1 MKLVVSV
8 LAAAL
13 TAATAASAA
22 PTGFKAMP
30 RLAAPVS
37 SIAGKPVTA
46 YCAPTQ
52 AAINQTVSPTA
63 TNILGAT
70 PTIGGSEIYLSP
82 LVCANL
88 IAWQKG
94 SHRIVLYSFALSIE
108 TLAHEAEL
116 AAGISDETT
125 ATCKAIPKI
134 PRLIAKFFP
143 LRKRESLHDLM
154 GDVHYFWMSQSPVY
168 HAHPC

>member
-1 MKLVVSV
+1 MKRVVSV

-13 TAATAASAA
+13 VTATSVSAA
-22 PTGFKAMP
+22 PP
-30 RLAAPVS
+30 RFWANARLSKPASWFAS
-37 SIAGKPVTA
+37 KPVTV

-63 TNILGAT
+63 TNVLGST
-70 PTIGGSEIYLSP
+70 NPGGDNIYLAP
-82 LVCANL
+82 LTCAYL
-88 IAWQKG
+88 DAWLNGKKV
-94 SHRIVLYSFALSIE
+94 VLYNFAVSLE
-108 TLAHEAEL
+108 TLAHEGEL

-134 PRLIAKFFP
+134 PRLVAKFFP

-154 GDVHYFWMSQSPVY
+154 GDVHDVWMSQSPVY